1 MMSASSAGEVRRRE
15 SPTISQ
21 SIVERIADAEGVAPN
36 DLDACLYDVIDPDA
50 LNELFANRD
59 TDTAILGT
67 VSFEFHGY
75 DVTVQRDST
84 VEIDPIQR

>member
-1 MMSASSAGEVRRRE
+1 MSASSVAEVRRRE
-15 SPTISQ
+15 SPSISQ
-21 SIVERIADAEGVAPN
+21 SVVERIADAEGVAPN
-36 DLDACLYDVIDPDA
+36 DLEACLYDVVDPDA

-59 TDTAILGT
+59 ADAATLGT

-75 DVTVQRDST
+75 EVTVQRDST